1 MHKIVVLQT
10 TTKIIGYKI
19 YKYTNRKFLPQN
31 STASLDLDDNNR
43 EITWGIN
50 HVWYDWVNFS
60 SKVHQILT
68 ILINFHQGVTLG
80 KLL

>member
-1 MHKIVVLQT
+1 MCTKLCT
-10 TTKIIGYKI
+10 TNNKIIRYKI
-19 YKYTNRKFLPQN
+19 YNYTIRQFLPQN
-31 STASLDLDDNNR
+31 STASLDLDDDNR

-50 HVWYDWVNFS
+50 HIWYDWVNFG

-68 ILINFHQGVTLG
+68 ILINFHQWVTLR